1 MTEGGDD
8 VDIDAS
14 EWIYRYPS
22 SETVFWNDIDMLI
35 INDKNKNKINHINWI
50 IEITPF
56 SYSPNNMSSTRLNFF
71 TPEN

>member
-35 INDKNKNKINHINWI
+35 INDKNKNKITSRIPHSIR
-50 IEITPF
+50 
-56 SYSPNNMSSTRLNFF
+56 SSKTIYQV
-71 TPEN
+71 